1 MERTFHINGQPVI
14 VSRDNSEKCFTVRQ
28 LDFINEVDA
37 TFYLPFQEGVFI
49 HDAESCLGFLARHYA
64 TFKQLSFPAIS
75 TMALEGGYW
84 GKRMAE
90 SPKLDLVWARLVKLS
105 EEENQLHLD
114 LAFND
119 AERDTYTLWITSFKG
134 AALAGTRRE
143 AW

>member
-1 MERTFHINGQPVI
+1 MNQNFNINGQSVI
-14 VSRDNSEKCFTVRQ
+14 VTRDNSEKCFVARQ
-28 LDFINEVDA
+28 LGFINELDA

-49 HDAESCLGFLARHYA
+49 HHAESCLNFLARHHD

-90 SPKLDLVWARLVKLS
+90 NPKLDLVWARVVKWS
-105 EEENQLHLD
+105 EEENQLHFD

-119 AERDTYTLWITSFKG
+119 AERDTYTLWIATFKG
-134 AALAGTRRE
+134 TALAGTRRE